1 MVLDLKYKKRKSII
15 IMKPEE
21 PVEIQINLDEI
32 RLMRSFYGLTRAAGK
47 KYKDEKENQR
57 KFYNPID

>member
-1 MVLDLKYKKRKSII
+1 MKYKKKKSII
-15 IMKPEE
+15 IIEPGE
-21 PVEIQINLDEI
+21 PVDIQINLDEI

>member
-1 MVLDLKYKKRKSII
+1 MKYKKRKSII